1 MSRRR
6 FMEEKTEYKGGNTL
20 ALLHFDGDYT
30 DASGYRNSITPG
42 GSFSSG
48 KFGSCIETR
57 AGVKSVPIIAHNNAF
72 NIGAGNFTI
81 DFWMKANTFGVAYPA
96 LVSKWKRYNQA
107 FHIQYRTEENCFG
120 LILSDNVQRNF
131 TYYLDYNWHHVALV
145 RYNNVFNFYVDGI
158 SIGRF
163 SFTGILDNY
172 ESPIGIGDNMDTGA
186 GNGQIFDGCIDEFR
200 FSNVAR
206 WTSNFTPSNQPYI
219 AD

>member
-6 FMEEKTEYKGGNTL
+6 IMGKKTEYKGGNTL

-57 AGVKSVPIIAHNNAF
+57 AGVKSVPIIAHNAAF
-72 NIGAGNFTI
+72 NIGTGDFTI
-81 DFWMKANTFGVAYPA
+81 EFWMKANTLNVVYPA
-96 LVSKWKRYNQA
+96 LISKWRQYDRA
-107 FHIQYRTEENCFG
+107 YHIQYRTEENCFG
-120 LILSDNVQRNF
+120 LTLSDNVQHNF
-131 TYYLDYNWHHVALV
+131 TYYLDRNWHHVALV
-145 RYNNVFNFYVDGI
+145 RYKSVVNFYVDGT

-163 SFTGILDNY
+163 SFSGLLDSAS
-172 ESPIGIGDNMDTGA
+172 SPIGIGDNMDTGA
-186 GNGQIFDGCIDEFR
+186 GNGQIFDGRIDEFR

-206 WTSNFTPSNQPYI
+206 WTSNFTPSNQPYTS
-219 AD
+219 D